1 MKEQSHRTK
10 EDLLLRML
18 AQKERREEEREQTT
32 VCARSAREQVRTE
45 CGIKSRG
52 TDKRSVTV
60 NRRGYVKIKRRPRA
74 QDLVCRHNTTS
85 DPSLPD
91 DDDGGEG
98 DGE

>member
-10 EDLLLRML
+10 EDLPLRML
-18 AQKERREEEREQTT
+18 AQKERREEEREQMT
-32 VCARSAREQVRTE
+32 V
-45 CGIKSRG
+45 KSRG

-60 NRRGYVKIKRRPRA
+60 NRRGYVKINRRPRA
-74 QDLVCRHNTTS
+74 QDLACRHNTTS

>member
-10 EDLLLRML
+10 EDLPLRML
-18 AQKERREEEREQTT
+18 AQKERREEEREQMT

-45 CGIKSRG
+45 CAIKSRG

-60 NRRGYVKIKRRPRA
+60 NRRRYVKINRRPRA
-74 QDLVCRHNTTS
+74 QDLGRHNTTS